1 MYFDLRGKGG
11 SQKTSV
17 TKCSLKTGPL
27 TYL

>member
-11 SQKTSV
+11 PQKTSV
-17 TKCSLKTGPL
+17 TKWDLKIGPL